1 MFVSLENFSSASSCW
16 SELGI
21 CPFGFINATF
31 SVGPVGNKEKHGNG
45 GGGGGGLQSYGTV
58 GMRGLFVFK
67 GLGRLCSVLW
77 VL

>member
-31 SVGPVGNKEKHGNG
+31 SVGPVGNKEKHGND
-45 GGGGGGLQSYGTV
+45 GGGLQSYGTV
-58 GMRGLFVFK
+58 GMRGLFFFK
-67 GLGRLCSVLW
+67 GLGCFCSVLW